1 MLKEACQYPH
11 EQPVGKRKGFGDHPS
26 RKPDMPAESLQEMIN
41 DFNQRIESMKL
52 KVAQTRQEKE
62 NSELVQVKLANENKA
77 LQQKLRN
84 LETLFLANNAHLNS
98 NFSVKK

>member
-1 MLKEACQYPH
+1 M
-11 EQPVGKRKGFGDHPS
+11 PS
-26 RKPDMPAESLQEMIN
+26 RKTDVPTESLQEMVN
-41 DFNQRIESMKL
+41 DFNQRIESMKQ

-62 NSELVQVKLANENKA
+62 NCELVQVKLVNENKT
-77 LQQKLRN
+77 LQQKVRN